1 MILPLNQLIS
11 FYLSH
16 NQFSLG
22 HESDNDFDPSAD
34 MMVNDFDDEHT
45 LDEEE
50 ALDESENFDEIDD
63 LQKVH
68 SLIYS

>member
-1 MILPLNQLIS
+1 MMIPLI
-11 FYLSH
+11 
-16 NQFSLG
+16 G
-22 HESDNDFDPSAD
+22 HESDNDFDPTAD

-63 LQKVH
+63 LQKV
-68 SLIYS
+68 LV